1 MEENKR
7 ISVLRYTLTRDQIG
21 TFVSG
26 LHEIQADMI
35 EATVAVKE
43 SQGFPE
49 ANQIINHVRSLK

>member
-26 LHEIQADMI
+26 LHEMQADMV
-35 EATVAVKE
+35 EATVAIKE